1 MLKRRKLLFPLLC
14 IFLWSLSFNACG
26 SSGNSKIPPRAEK
39 GILDLR
45 DWDFNSDGIV
55 KLDGE
60 WSFVWKQL
68 PLSKPNTILPDSKTY
83 FVPVPDNW
91 NSYKEIGDIN
101 SASAYGYGT
110 FTLRVLLNETQIPL
124 GLRFQDVGTAAAI
137 WVNGKKLIRSG
148 VVGTD
153 ENTSRPQYLPRYI
166 DVPADN
172 NEALIQV
179 EVSNFHHFKGGIWE
193 TIRLGS
199 RKSIQDDK
207 ENRSATEMFLF
218 GSIAIMALYHFGLF
232 SLRRKDN
239 SSLFFGLFCFVIV
252 VRLLTT
258 GERFLLQKFPD
269 IPWELGSKL
278 EYLSFYLAWP
288 IFQKYMDSIFPG
300 DMPPLVTKI
309 ATAVVGFFS
318 LIILFFPTRI
328 FALTLLPYQGIL
340 LLYIPFFFFW
350 SGRFIYR
357 KRDGAII
364 AGIGVLALIAAAI
377 NDILQSQTLV
387 SHGYYLPIGLF
398 SFIFAQSYMLSL
410 KFSSA
415 FVSIENLSADLTR
428 TNQSYSRFVPLEFL
442 KFLGKKN
449 ITEIELG
456 DQTQKE
462 MTILFSDI
470 RSFTQLSEKMTPKD
484 NFDFLNSYMGR
495 MGPIIRKHG
504 GFVDKYLGDG
514 IMALFPDSPDDAVEA
529 AKEMKSTLEEHNQSR
544 LERNYDPIRIGI
556 GIHTGVLMLGTI
568 GEEARMDGTVIS
580 DAVNLASRIEGLTKE
595 YGADILLSD
604 ESYQKIRNR
613 RKYTFQEL
621 GKVSVKGKEN
631 LIGVYEVK

>member
-14 IFLWSLSFNACG
+14 IVLWILSFNACG

-68 PLSKPNTILPDSKTY
+68 PLSKPNTVLPDSKTY

-110 FTLRVLLNETQIPL
+110 FTLKVLLNENQIPL

-166 DVPADN
+166 DVPTDN

>member
-1 MLKRRKLLFPLLC
+1 MLKQKGLF
-14 IFLWSLSFNACG
+14 FLRVCFFFYVLTFNFCG
-26 SSGNSKIPPRAEK
+26 PSGNSKISPRADK
-39 GILDLR
+39 GVLDLR
-45 DWDFNSDGIV
+45 EWDFNSDGIV

-60 WSFVWKQL
+60 WVFVWKQL
-68 PLSKPNTILPDSKTY
+68 TFSKPNTILPDAKSY
-83 FVPVPDNW
+83 FVPVPDIW
-91 NSYKEIGDIN
+91 NSYKEIEDVD
-101 SASAYGYGT
+101 SAAAYGYGT
-110 FTLRVLLNETQIPL
+110 FTLKILLNDNQTAL
-124 GLRFQDVGTAAAI
+124 GLRFQDVGTAGAI
-137 WVNGKKLIRSG
+137 WVDGKKLIRSG

-153 ENTSRPQYLPRYI
+153 ENTSRPQYLPRYV
-166 DVPADN
+166 DFQTSG
-172 NEALIQV
+172 NEVLIQV

-199 RKSIQDDK
+199 KKNIQDDR

-218 GSIAIMALYHFGLF
+218 GSISIMALYHFGLF

-252 VRLLTT
+252 VRLLMT
-258 GERFLLQKFPD
+258 GERFFLQKFPD
-269 IPWELGSKL
+269 IPWELGSKV

-300 DMPPLVTKI
+300 DMPSFVSKI
-309 ATAVVGFFS
+309 CSAIVGFFS
-318 LIILFFPTRI
+318 LIILFFPTKI
-328 FALTLLPYQGIL
+328 FALTLIPYQGIL
-340 LLYIPFFFFW
+340 LLYLPFFFFW
-350 SGRFIYR
+350 LGRFIYR

-387 SHGYYLPIGLF
+387 SNGYYLPIGLF

-456 DQTQKE
+456 DQTQRE

-470 RSFTQLSEKMTPKD
+470 RSFTQLSERMTPKD

-529 AKEMKSTLEEHNQSR
+529 AKEMKSALEEHNQSR

-595 YGADILLSD
+595 YGVEILLSD

-613 RKYTFQEL
+613 KKYTFQEL
-621 GKVSVKGKEN
+621 GRVSVKGKEN
-631 LIGVYEVK
+631 SVGVYEVK

>member
-110 FTLRVLLNETQIPL
+110 FTLKVLLNETQIPL

-631 LIGVYEVK
+631 MIGVYEVK

>member
-1 MLKRRKLLFPLLC
+1 MLC

-110 FTLRVLLNETQIPL
+110 FTLKVLLNETQIPL

-199 RKSIQDDK
+199 RKSIQEDK

-631 LIGVYEVK
+631 MIGVYEVK

>member
-1 MLKRRKLLFPLLC
+1 MLC

-110 FTLRVLLNETQIPL
+110 FTLKVLLNETQIPL

-631 LIGVYEVK
+631 MIGVYEVK

>member
-1 MLKRRKLLFPLLC
+1 MLNRRDSFFLNTFFVLC
-14 IFLWSLSFNACG
+14 ILTFTSCG
-26 SSGNSKIPPRAEK
+26 PSGNSKIPPRAEK

-45 DWDFNSDGIV
+45 EWDFNSDGIV

-68 PLSKPNTILPDSKTY
+68 LLSKPNTILPDAKSY
-83 FVPVPDNW
+83 FVPVPDIW
-91 NSYKEIGDIN
+91 NSYKEIEGVD
-101 SASAYGYGT
+101 SAAAYGYGT
-110 FTLRVLLNETQIPL
+110 FTLKILLNDNQTTL
-124 GLRFQDVGTAAAI
+124 GLRFQDVGTAGAI
-137 WVNGKKLIRSG
+137 WVDGKKLIRSG

-153 ENTSRPQYLPRYI
+153 ENTSRPQYLPRYV
-166 DVPADN
+166 DFQTSG
-172 NEALIQV
+172 NEVLIQV

-193 TIRLGS
+193 TVRLGS
-199 RKSIQDDK
+199 KKNIQDDR

-218 GSIAIMALYHFGLF
+218 GSISIMALYHFGLF

-252 VRLLTT
+252 VRLLMT
-258 GERFLLQKFPD
+258 GERFILQKFPD
-269 IPWELGSKL
+269 IPWELGSKV

-300 DMPPLVTKI
+300 DMPTFVLKI
-309 ATAVVGFFS
+309 CSAIVGFFS
-318 LIILFFPTRI
+318 LIILFFPTKI
-328 FALTLLPYQGIL
+328 FALTLIPYQGML
-340 LLYIPFFFFW
+340 LLYLPFFFFW
-350 SGRFIYR
+350 LGRFIYR

-387 SHGYYLPIGLF
+387 SNGYYLPIGLF

-456 DQTQKE
+456 DQTQRE

-470 RSFTQLSEKMTPKD
+470 RSFTQLSERMTPKD

-529 AKEMKSTLEEHNQSR
+529 AKEMKSALEEHNQSR

-595 YGADILLSD
+595 YGVDILLSD

-613 RKYTFQEL
+613 KKYIFQEL
-621 GKVSVKGKEN
+621 GKVSVKGKQN
-631 LIGVYEVK
+631 SVGVYEVK

>member
-1 MLKRRKLLFPLLC
+1 MLIRKELLFLKLYFVVW
-14 IFLWSLSFNACG
+14 ILVFNACG
-26 SSGNSKIPPRAEK
+26 PSGNSKIPPRAEK

-45 DWDFNSDGIV
+45 EWDFNSDGIV

-68 PLSKPNTILPDSKTY
+68 TLSKPDSIFPDSKSY
-83 FVPVPDNW
+83 FVSVPDNW
-91 NSYKEIGDIN
+91 NSYKEIGDID
-101 SASAYGYGT
+101 SGAAYGYGT
-110 FTLRVLLNETQIPL
+110 FTLKVLLNDNQSPL

-137 WVNGKKLIRSG
+137 WVDGKKLIRSG

-166 DVPADN
+166 EFNAFE
-172 NEALIQV
+172 NEVLIQV

-199 RKSIQDDK
+199 KKSIQDDK
-207 ENRSATEMFLF
+207 ESRSATEMFLF
-218 GSIAIMALYHFGLF
+218 GSIAIMALYHFGLY
-232 SLRRKDN
+232 SLRRKDS

-252 VRLLTT
+252 IRLLMT
-258 GERFLLQKFPD
+258 GERFIVQKFPD
-269 IPWELGSKL
+269 IPWEFGSKL

-318 LIILFFPTRI
+318 LIILFFPTKF
-328 FALTLLPYQGIL
+328 FALTLIPYQGIL

-350 SGRFIYR
+350 LGRFIYR

-364 AGIGVLALIAAAI
+364 AGLGVLMLIAAAI

-387 SHGYYLPIGLF
+387 THGYYLPIGLF

-410 KFSSA
+410 KFSAA

-529 AKEMKSTLEEHNQSR
+529 AKEMKATLEDHNQSR

-595 YGADILLSD
+595 YGVDILLSD

-613 RKYTFQEL
+613 KKYVFQEL

-631 LIGVYEVK
+631 TVGVYEIK

>member
-1 MLKRRKLLFPLLC
+1 MLIRKELLFLKLYFVVW
-14 IFLWSLSFNACG
+14 ILTFSGCG
-26 SSGNSKIPPRAEK
+26 PSGNSKIPPRAEK

-45 DWDFNSDGIV
+45 EWDFNSDGIV

-68 PLSKPNTILPDSKTY
+68 TLSKPDSILPDSKSY
-83 FVPVPDNW
+83 FVSVPDNW
-91 NSYKEIGDIN
+91 NSYKEIGDID
-101 SASAYGYGT
+101 SGAAYGYGT
-110 FTLRVLLNETQIPL
+110 FTLKVLLNDNQSPL
-124 GLRFQDVGTAAAI
+124 GIRFQDVGTAAAI
-137 WVNGKKLIRSG
+137 WVDGKKLIRSG

-166 DVPADN
+166 EFNAFE
-172 NEALIQV
+172 NEVLIQV

-199 RKSIQDDK
+199 KKSIQDDK
-207 ENRSATEMFLF
+207 ESRSATEMFLF
-218 GSIAIMALYHFGLF
+218 GSIAIMALYHFGLY
-232 SLRRKDN
+232 SLRRKDS

-252 VRLLTT
+252 IRLLMT
-258 GERFLLQKFPD
+258 GERFIVQKFPD
-269 IPWELGSKL
+269 IPWEFGSKL

-318 LIILFFPTRI
+318 LIILFFPTKF
-328 FALTLLPYQGIL
+328 FALTLIPYQGIL

-350 SGRFIYR
+350 LGRFIYR

-364 AGIGVLALIAAAI
+364 AGLGVLMLIAAAI

-387 SHGYYLPIGLF
+387 THGYYLPIGLF

-410 KFSSA
+410 KFSAA

-529 AKEMKSTLEEHNQSR
+529 AKEMKATLEDHNQSR

-595 YGADILLSD
+595 YGVDILLSD

-613 RKYTFQEL
+613 KKYVFQEL

-631 LIGVYEVK
+631 TVGVYEIK